1 MNGVNLDLLRIAPR
15 SAHAQHL
22 AEHLAVL
29 RADRRQRWTA
39 AIARLTAWA
48 LLKPHVAAQAP
59 CR

>member
-29 RADRRQRWTA
+29 RADRRQRRTA
-39 AIARLTAWA
+39 AFARLMAWA
-48 LLKPHVAAQAP
+48 SLKPHVAVQAP